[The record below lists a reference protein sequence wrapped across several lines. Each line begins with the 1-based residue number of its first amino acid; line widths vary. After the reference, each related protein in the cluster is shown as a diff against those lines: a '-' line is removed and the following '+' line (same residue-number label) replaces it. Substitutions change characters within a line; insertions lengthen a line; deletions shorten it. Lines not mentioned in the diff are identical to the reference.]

1 MVDIFARLE
10 KNAGGPIGQYMSYAH
25 GYFAFPKLE
34 GEIGPHMVF
43 RGKKM
48 LNWSLN
54 NYLGLANHPEVRKAD
69 AEGAAEFGM
78 AAPMGARMMSGQTKY
93 HERLERE
100 LAEFVGKEDAFLLN
114 FGYQGMLSIIDCLLT
129 PRDVVVYDAE
139 AHACI
144 IDGLRLHKGKR
155 FVYGHN
161 DMDSL
166 RLQLKHATELAEEQ
180 NGGVLV
186 ITEGVFGMK
195 GDLGKL
201 DEIVAL
207 KKDFQ
212 FRLLVDDAHGFGTMG
227 EGGRGTASHFGVV
240 DGVDVLFNTF
250 AKSMAGIGAFV
261 SGPRWLINLL
271 RYNMRSQLYAKSLPM
286 PMVIGALKRL
296 ELIRNHP
303 EYQQK
308 LWEIV
313 RALQSGLK
321 ENGFNIGVTNSP
333 VTPVFMKGGIP
344 EATNLIVDLRENH
357 GVFCSIVVY
366 PVIPKGEIIL
376 RVIPTAAHTLED
388 VNYTLE
394 AFKSVRDKL
403 ESGYYASLPIPVR
416 ADEGFKVRFRREPD
430 SRINSR
436 HLRPCGR
443 GCLFFERHSGWVRSR
458 FGTGLSAGPGDLRF
472 PEDFVRNGFWVEAG
486 PARRTAPFPGSLV
499 RTGGRTG
506 CSGPMAFAE
515 TVVWNRGRGPLR
527 PVVRG
532 WSSLPGCCPE
542 TAWK

>member
-1 MVDIFARLE
+1 MTDIFERLE
-10 KNAGGPIGQYMSYAH
+10 KNAGGPIGQYMQRVH
-25 GYFAFPKLE
+25 GYFAVPKLE
-34 GEIGPHMVF
+34 GEIGPHMRF
-43 RGKKM
+43 RGKMM

-69 AEGAAEFGM
+69 ALGAAEFGM

-93 HERLERE
+93 HEQLERE

-144 IDGLRLHKGKR
+144 IDGLRLHRGKR

-161 DMDSL
+161 NEESFA
-166 RLQLKHATELAEEQ
+166 LQLKHATELAEEQ

-195 GDLGKL
+195 GDLGFL
-201 DEIVAL
+201 DVIAKY
-207 KKDFQ
+207 KKDYQ

-227 EGGRGTASHFGVV
+227 PGGRGTAAHFGVT
-240 DGVDVLFNTF
+240 DAVDVLFNTF

-303 EYQQK
+303 EYQEK
-308 LWEIV
+308 LWQIT
-313 RALQSGLK
+313 RALQSGFR
-321 ENGFNIGVTNSP
+321 ENGFEIGVTQSP
-333 VTPVFMKGGIP
+333 VTPVYMKGGN
-344 EATNLIVDLRENH
+344 EEGTNLIVDLRENY

-376 RVIPTAAHTLED
+376 RIIPTAAHTLED
-388 VNYTLE
+388 VEYTIN
-394 AFKSVRDKL
+394 AFKSVREKF
-403 ESGYYASLPIPVR
+403 EAGYYASMPIPDK
-416 ADEGFKVRFRREPD
+416 ADPDFKVR
-430 SRINSR
+430 
-436 HLRPCGR
+436 
-443 GCLFFERHSGWVRSR
+443 
-458 FGTGLSAGPGDLRF
+458 
-472 PEDFVRNGFWVEAG
+472 
-486 PARRTAPFPGSLV
+486 
-499 RTGGRTG
+499 
-506 CSGPMAFAE
+506 
-515 TVVWNRGRGPLR
+515 
-527 PVVRG
+527 
-532 WSSLPGCCPE
+532 
-542 TAWK
+542 